1 MNASTAMMQ
10 TTTALGL
17 KTTARSSEVGYLL
30 SSYDNA
36 WRLSSQGRG
45 SFYPWAWPCCVRNNA
60 RPKQRV
66 IESGFAEQ
74 LRQLG
79 DIHRDP
85 PRLIVGEQL
94 DSRAVR

>member
-1 MNASTAMMQ
+1 MAQRQACFYQQHPLPAFAPKNGFCAH
-10 TTTALGL
+10 
-17 KTTARSSEVGYLL
+17 
-30 SSYDNA
+30 
-36 WRLSSQGRG
+36 RLR
-45 SFYPWAWPCCVRNNA
+45 PAVACC
-60 RPKQRV
+60 PP
-66 IESGFAEQ
+66 ILPHQ